1 MPGGWRRPGAVR
13 ATPREG
19 LLLAGAGADRVRPL
33 AAFC

>member
-13 ATPREG
+13 ATPRES
-19 LLLAGAGADRVRPL
+19 LPVAGADRVRPL